1 MPYSVKNNASSN
13 LEKIF
18 YSERNHKYSGRR
30 SLLSSGNATSYT
42 DIVLSNYA
50 PVNAKFVSLLITCT
64 NTSANTSTEYTAY
77 LRIKGETDE
86 FIVYQGKVES
96 NYKSIIALDLPLGDE
111 SIIEYK
117 CEVSDLS
124 LDVDLIGYK
133 I

>member
-1 MPYSVKNNASSN
+1 MPYSIKNNASGN

-42 DIVLSNYA
+42 DIILSNYA
-50 PVNAKFVSLLITCT
+50 PINAKFVNLLITCT
-64 NTSANTSTEYTAY
+64 NTSTNTSTEYTAY
-77 LRIKGETDE
+77 LRRKGETDE
-86 FIVYQGKVES
+86 FIVYQGKVDS
-96 NYKSIIALDLPLGDE
+96 NYKSILELELPIGDE
-111 SIIEYK
+111 NAIEYK